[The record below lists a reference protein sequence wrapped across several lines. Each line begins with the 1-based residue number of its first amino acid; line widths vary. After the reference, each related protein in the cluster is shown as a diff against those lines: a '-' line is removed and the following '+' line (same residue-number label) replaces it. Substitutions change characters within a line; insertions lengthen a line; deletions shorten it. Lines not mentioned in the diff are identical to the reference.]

1 MKILT
6 IAGPRV
12 GGKYFTKYLAD
23 EYGLTHHHE
32 PVLDSRLDKIL
43 YKDNISVKLVTSHLY
58 KHYHLDSG
66 LGVEESVDSI
76 YDRINQFKFDK
87 IFLLD
92 RYHTMEYIEALIN
105 LELRED
111 NNHVDWVYN
120 EQFKDKFVTESKVEY
135 WKTYAKESSRWVQL
149 LSNKFKLPII
159 YYDDLYYNTKS
170 VDLHG
175 LHFNPDLSKKLRKN
189 IPNSNK
195 LL

>member
-23 EYGLTHHHE
+23 EYGLIHHHE
-32 PVLDSRLDKIL
+32 PVLGYRLDKIL
-43 YKDNISVKLVTSHLY
+43 SKDNISVKLVTTHLY
-58 KHYHLDSG
+58 EHYHLDSG
-66 LGVEESVDSI
+66 LGVQESVDSI

-105 LELRED
+105 LGL
-111 NNHVDWVYN
+111 NPKTNHIEWVYDSK
-120 EQFKDKFVTESKVEY
+120 FKDRHVNDYSIEY
-135 WKTYAKESSRWVQL
+135 WKNVAKESSRWLKL
-149 LSNKFKLPII
+149 LSNKFELPII

-170 VDLHG
+170 VDLQG
-175 LHFNPDLSKKLRKN
+175 LQFNPNLSKRLRKE
-189 IPNSNK
+189 IKPNTII
-195 LL
+195 